1 MKRYRRLFFFF
12 CLPAIGFILYSLPP
26 LKERVDWRLV
36 DWRAKLQYALFPPE
50 EVIFQ
55 PNPSAVAAVVTPTSA
70 AEKTSTPPLPTTTLI
85 IERTAVP
92 TNTDAPTLTPTS
104 LPAEIQL
111 TGITYERQGWNNCG
125 PATLAMALSYWGW
138 SGDQYNIAPYTKPND
153 RDKNVMPYEMVD
165 YVNTQTELRAIS
177 RLAGSVDL
185 LKRFVA
191 AGFPVVIEKGLEGPD
206 FDGWMGHYELI
217 TGYDDALSL
226 FTAED
231 SYMGSGLKLPYT
243 VIESYWR
250 AFNGAY
256 IIVYPISREQEMLAL
271 LGDHAQEGYNRQF
284 AAQLALEESTVLAG
298 RDQFFALFNRG
309 SSLVSLLD
317 YAGAASAY
325 DQAFALYPSIP
336 QKERPWRMMWYQTGP
351 YWAYYYTGR
360 YQDVVD
366 LATKTLDNMSEPVL
380 EESYYWRGLAFDAL
394 GDRQKAIEDLQMSEN
409 THPGFL
415 PAVEQMRQLVV
426 EGK

>member
-1 MKRYRRLFFFF
+1 
-12 CLPAIGFILYSLPP
+12 
-26 LKERVDWRLV
+26 
-36 DWRAKLQYALFPPE
+36 
-50 EVIFQ
+50 
-55 PNPSAVAAVVTPTSA
+55 
-70 AEKTSTPPLPTTTLI
+70 
-85 IERTAVP
+85 
-92 TNTDAPTLTPTS
+92 
-104 LPAEIQL
+104 
-111 TGITYERQGWNNCG
+111 
-125 PATLAMALSYWGW
+125 
-138 SGDQYNIAPYTKPND
+138 
-153 RDKNVMPYEMVD
+153 MPYEMVD

-394 GDRQKAIEDLQMSEN
+394 GDRQKAIEDLQMSEK

-415 PAVEQMRQLVV
+415 PAVEQMRQLGV

>member
-394 GDRQKAIEDLQMSEN
+394 GDRQKAIEDLQMSEK

-415 PAVEQMRQLVV
+415 PAVEQMRQLGV

>member
-1 MKRYRRLFFFF
+1 MKRYRRLVLFF
-12 CLPAIGFILYSLPP
+12 CLPALGLILYSLPP
-26 LKERVDWRLV
+26 LKERVDWRIAE
-36 DWRAKLQYALFPPE
+36 WRAKVRYALYPPE
-50 EVIFQ
+50 EVVFQ
-55 PNPSAVAAVVTPTSA
+55 PNPSAIAAVVISTSV
-70 AEKTSTPPLPTTTLI
+70 AEKTATPPLPTATPILEQTTVPI
-85 IERTAVP
+85 ATA
-92 TNTDAPTLTPTS
+92 APTLTPTPP
-104 LPAEIQL
+104 PAAVQL
-111 TGITYERQGWNNCG
+111 AGITYERQGWNNCG

-138 SGDQYNIAPYTKPND
+138 SGDQYSIAPYTKPND

-177 RLAGSVDL
+177 RLAGSVEL
-185 LKRFVA
+185 LKQFVA

-217 TGYDDALSL
+217 TGYDDALGL
-226 FTAED
+226 ITAED

-243 VIESYWR
+243 MVESYWR
-250 AFNGAY
+250 AFNGTY
-256 IIVYPISREQEMLAL
+256 IIVYPTAREQEVMAL
-271 LGDHAQEGYNRQF
+271 LGDHSQEAYNRQY
-284 AAQLALEESTVLAG
+284 AAQLALEESAVLSG

-351 YWAYYYTGR
+351 YWAYFYTGR

-366 LATKTLDNMSEPVL
+366 LATKTLENMSEPVL

-394 GDRQKAIEDLQMSEN
+394 GELQKAIQDLQASNEV
-409 THPGFL
+409 HPGFL
-415 PAVEQMRQLVV
+415 PAVEQLRLLGV
-426 EGK
+426 EVE

>member
-1 MKRYRRLFFFF
+1 MKRYRRLFIFF
-12 CLPAIGFILYSLPP
+12 CLPALGFILYSLPP

-36 DWRAKLQYALFPPE
+36 EWRAKLQYALFPPE

-70 AEKTSTPPLPTTTLI
+70 AEKTATPPLPTTTLI

-256 IIVYPISREQEMLAL
+256 IVVYPISREQEVSAL
-271 LGDHAQEGYNRQF
+271 LGDHAQETYNRQF
-284 AAQLALEESTVLAG
+284 AAQLALEESAVRSG
-298 RDQFFALFNRG
+298 RDQFFELFNRG

-336 QKERPWRMMWYQTGP
+336 QKERPWRVMWYQTGP

-394 GDRQKAIEDLQMSEN
+394 GDRQKAIEDLQMSEK

-415 PAVEQMRQLVV
+415 PAVEQMRQLGV